1 MYEDKKTLMRS
12 LVDTLNK
19 AGKAYYSEGREIM
32 SNFEYDKLY
41 DQLVELEKETDTVF
55 SDSPTIHVGYEAVS
69 ELPKERHPSPMLSLS
84 KTKDPEELVSWVKD
98 QKALLSWKLDG
109 LTIVLTY
116 MDGQLYKAVT
126 RGNGEIGEIIT
137 NNAKVFANLP
147 LKIPY
152 KGQLVIRGEALI
164 KYSDFN
170 RINENIPELDAK
182 YKNPRNLCSGSVRQ
196 LNNEITAQRNVNF
209 FAFMLVSASDVDF
222 KNSRAYQFE
231 WLKKQG
237 FDTVDYRMVDSSNL
251 LENIEYFKS
260 QISQND
266 FPSDGLVI
274 LYDDIAYGQSL
285 GITAKYPRNSM
296 AFKWMDET
304 SETILRSIEW
314 SASRTGLI
322 NPVAIFDTV
331 ELEGTNVSRASVH
344 NISVLRSLKLGIG
357 DRIKVFKANMIIPQI
372 AENLTQSDNIEIPE
386 SCPVCGFKTSLRN
399 INDVTTLY
407 CDNPDC
413 QAKHVKS
420 FSHFVSRDAMNI
432 DGLSEQTLE
441 KFIQMGFI
449 KDYADLYRIDRYKDQ
464 IIELDGFG
472 KKSYDKLI
480 KALEESKKTN
490 LVRLLYGLGIPGI
503 GLAGTKLIV
512 KKYGKDPAS
521 IIDLS
526 LEELTIID
534 GMGEVLAKSY
544 VDFFKETAMRK
555 EYFSLLDLVEFEIP
569 DDQASSQGNIL
580 EGKTFVITG
589 SLNHFDNRSL
599 LKEKIEALGGKATDS
614 VTKKTTYLINN
625 DKESTSSKNKKA
637 QSLGIPI
644 ISEDDFLEM
653 IKE

>member
-1 MYEDKKTLMRS
+1 
-12 LVDTLNK
+12 
-19 AGKAYYSEGREIM
+19 
-32 SNFEYDKLY
+32 
-41 DQLVELEKETDTVF
+41 
-55 SDSPTIHVGYEAVS
+55 
-69 ELPKERHPSPMLSLS
+69 
-84 KTKDPEELVSWVKD
+84 
-98 QKALLSWKLDG
+98 
-109 LTIVLTY
+109 
-116 MDGQLYKAVT
+116 
-126 RGNGEIGEIIT
+126 
-137 NNAKVFANLP
+137 
-147 LKIPY
+147 
-152 KGQLVIRGEALI
+152 
-164 KYSDFN
+164 
-170 RINENIPELDAK
+170 
-182 YKNPRNLCSGSVRQ
+182 
-196 LNNEITAQRNVNF
+196 
-209 FAFMLVSASDVDF
+209 
-222 KNSRAYQFE
+222 
-231 WLKKQG
+231 
-237 FDTVDYRMVDSSNL
+237 MVDSSNL

-344 NISVLRSLKLGIG
+344 NISVMRSLKLGIG

-490 LVRLLYGLGIPGI
+490 LVRLLYGLGIR
-503 GLAGTKLIV
+503 V
-512 KKYGKDPAS
+512 
-521 IIDLS
+521 
-526 LEELTIID
+526 
-534 GMGEVLAKSY
+534 
-544 VDFFKETAMRK
+544 
-555 EYFSLLDLVEFEIP
+555 
-569 DDQASSQGNIL
+569 
-580 EGKTFVITG
+580 
-589 SLNHFDNRSL
+589 
-599 LKEKIEALGGKATDS
+599 
-614 VTKKTTYLINN
+614 
-625 DKESTSSKNKKA
+625 
-637 QSLGIPI
+637 
-644 ISEDDFLEM
+644 
-653 IKE
+653 